1 MKIEDLLR
9 DQIRK
14 LDTGSPQNNLI
25 QKALLEYLANL
36 KDNDINKRL
45 LGELVSKYALAE
57 KRLKSLNIELIEKQ
71 QRLNE
76 DLKAAAEIQK
86 SLLPPKTFV
95 AENLEIAWTFKPCD
109 QMGGDIFNIFQIDA
123 EHLGIYM
130 LDVSGHGVP
139 AAMITVSVSQFLQQN
154 SVHLLKNSSS
164 MAPAQVFNALE
175 KEFPLERFNNFFTIT
190 YMIINT
196 KNGDTIYS
204 NAGHPYPI
212 LLRKSEPVEL
222 LKKGGPIIGMGDLNF
237 IDDRK
242 IVFEEGQ
249 LKIKPGDK
257 LFIYTD
263 GIVEYQNHNKEFYG
277 DDRFYRNLKTLKNE
291 SLHNIIDECIN
302 SLMEFGNNTRP
313 QDDITLLGLEFRYR
327 LLGD

>member
-9 DQIRK
+9 YQIRK
-14 LDTGSPQNNLI
+14 LDTRSPQNILI
-25 QKALLEYLANL
+25 VKTLLEYLANL

-57 KRLKSLNIELIEKQ
+57 KRLKSLNIALIEKQ

-95 AENLEIAWTFKPCD
+95 MENLEIAWTFKPCE
-109 QMGGDIFNIFQIDA
+109 QMGGDIFNIFQVDA
-123 EHLGIYM
+123 EHVGIYM

-139 AAMITVSVSQFLQQN
+139 AAMITVSVSQYLQQN
-154 SVHLLKNSSS
+154 SVHMLKNSSL
-164 MAPAQVFNALE
+164 MAPAQVLNALD
-175 KEFPLERFNNFFTIT
+175 KEFPFERFDNFFTIT
-190 YMIINT
+190 YVIINT

-212 LLRKSEPVEL
+212 LFRKSEAVEL
-222 LKKGGPIIGMGDLNF
+222 LKKGGPSIGMGDLNF

-242 IVFEEGQ
+242 IEFEEGR
-249 LKIKPGDK
+249 LTIKPGDK

-263 GIVEYQNHNKEFYG
+263 GIVEYQNYNEEFYG
-277 DDRFYRNLKTLKNE
+277 DDRFYRNLKMLKNE
-291 SLHNIIDECIN
+291 SLQNIIDQCIT
-302 SLMEFGNNTRP
+302 SLMEFGDNTKP
-313 QDDITLLGLEFRYR
+313 QDDITLLGLE
-327 LLGD
+327 LK